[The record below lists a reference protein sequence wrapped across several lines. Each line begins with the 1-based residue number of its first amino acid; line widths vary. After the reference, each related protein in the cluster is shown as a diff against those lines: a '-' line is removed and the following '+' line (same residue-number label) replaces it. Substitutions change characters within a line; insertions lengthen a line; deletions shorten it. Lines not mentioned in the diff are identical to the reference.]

1 MFVLASTP
9 TQLVA
14 FTLSVDVFFAVLHTQ
29 THYFRTTTANATI
42 LAVTE
47 CDRISKY
54 LSAFCTNVINLVLEC
69 MVYLLENDIFLDI
82 RSTYAHEN
90 AAIIWVV
97 KVRLGRAIL

>member
-29 THYFRTTTANATI
+29 THYFRTTKATTI